1 MKIICAYT
9 VNLDAVYNVF
19 GQEIARLSENLKPE
33 IREKITGLEDL
44 LSALLY
50 CMKEGS
56 GDELP
61 IESEEVGGII
71 EGSFHWEYR
80 LGGNAGIMAG
90 VLATLGAQPVLNAPA
105 IGRRMAGLLHP
116 GIRIPVSG
124 SLLEPVAAAGDKEMI
139 HFVFQFTEG
148 QTVVTSEGPIVSSK
162 DNRLIATFDPLNS
175 RLYSSPDFDAYCQEN
190 IKDFDGAI
198 VSGFH
203 LVPVSRYKEIFGRKI
218 EQISSWREAN
228 PGLYFH
234 AEMGAFHEPEI
245 MEYLLERL
253 PVDSLGMNE
262 DELAIVASLRPGW
275 RGTMEAV
282 LQIRE
287 RLGLSRVAVH
297 TRDYIISVMKGLI
310 PPEREV
316 EALTRGADA
325 AAMLAATG
333 SITGLPPD
341 EENPVGH
348 NARDEFLGNGAV
360 PRGRGAYMSLGEVA
374 VCLVPSRLARHPK
387 FTVGLGDTTTAAI
400 FYEEILARKKR
411 QAEGSSLRKN
421 DKLVW

>member
-9 VNLDAVYNVF
+9 VNLDAVYNVR
-19 GQEIARLSENLKPE
+19 GQEIARLSGNLKPKNQ
-33 IREKITGLEDL
+33 EKITGLNDL
-44 LSALLY
+44 LSALLF

-61 IESEEVGGII
+61 IEREYVGRTIEE
-71 EGSFHWEYR
+71 SFHWEYR

-105 IGRRMAGLLHP
+105 IGSRMAGLLHP
-116 GIRIPVSG
+116 GIRIPFSG
-124 SLLEPVAAAGDKEMI
+124 SLKEPVAAAGDKEMI

-148 QTVVTSEGPIVSSK
+148 QTVATSGGPIVSSK

-175 RLYSSPDFDAYCQEN
+175 RLHSSPDFDAYCQEK
-190 IKDFDGAI
+190 IMDFDGAI

-203 LVPVSRYKEIFGRKI
+203 LVPVSGFKEIFDLKI

-228 PGLYFH
+228 PELYVH

-262 DELAIVASLRPGW
+262 DELAIVASLKPGW

-282 LQIRE
+282 QQLRD
-287 RLGLSRVAVH
+287 RLGMSRVAVH

-310 PPEREV
+310 LPEREI

-325 AAMLAATG
+325 AAALAATG
-333 SITGLPPD
+333 SVTGLPP
-341 EENPVGH
+341 EEVNPVGVD
-348 NARDEFLGNGAV
+348 ARDEFLRSGAV
-360 PRGRGAYMSLGEVA
+360 PSGRGAYMSSGEET
-374 VCLVPSRLARHPK
+374 VCLVPSLLARQPK

-400 FYEEILARKKR
+400 FYEEILARKEI
-411 QAEGSSLRKN
+411 Q
-421 DKLVW
+421 

>member
-9 VNLDAVYNVF
+9 VNLDAVYNVNAP
-19 GQEIARLSENLKPE
+19 ELARLSGDLKPE
-33 IREKITGLEDL
+33 NQEKITRLEDL
-44 LSALLY
+44 LSALLF

-61 IESEEVGGII
+61 IEREEVAGII
-71 EGSFHWEYR
+71 ERAFHWEYR

-90 VLATLGAQPVLNAPA
+90 VLATLGAQSVLNAPA
-105 IGRRMAGLLHP
+105 IGRRMAEMLHP
-116 GIRIPVSG
+116 EIRIPVSRI
-124 SLLEPVAAAGDKEMI
+124 LKEPLVAAGDKEMI

-148 QTVVTSEGPIVSSK
+148 QTIMTSGGPIVSSK
-162 DNRLIATFDPLNS
+162 ANRLIATYDPLNS
-175 RLYSSPDFDAYCQEN
+175 RLYSSPDFDAYCQAK

-203 LVPVSRYKEIFGRKI
+203 LVPVLGFKEIFDRKI
-218 EQISSWREAN
+218 EQISSWKKAN
-228 PGLYFH
+228 PGLYVH
-234 AEMGAFHEPEI
+234 EEMGAFHEPEI

-262 DELAIVASLRPGW
+262 DELARVTSLKPGW

-325 AAMLAATG
+325 AAALAATG
-333 SITGLPPD
+333 SITGLSPT
-341 EENPVGH
+341 EVNPEGLD
-348 NARDEFLGNGAV
+348 ARDEFLRNGAV
-360 PRGRGAYMSLGEVA
+360 PHGRGAYTSLGGEA
-374 VCLVPSRLARHPK
+374 VCLVPSLLARHPK

-400 FYEEILARKKR
+400 FYEEMLARR
-411 QAEGSSLRKN
+411 MPPGEGHGS
-421 DKLVW
+421 

>member
-9 VNLDAVYNVF
+9 VNLDAVYNVNAL
-19 GQEIARLSENLKPE
+19 ELARLSSDLKPE
-33 IREKITGLEDL
+33 NQEKITRLEDL
-44 LSALLY
+44 LSALLF

-61 IESEEVGGII
+61 IEREEVAVII
-71 EGSFHWEYR
+71 ERAFHWEYR

-90 VLATLGAQPVLNAPA
+90 VLATLGAEPVLNASA
-105 IGRRMAGLLHP
+105 IGRRMAEMLHP

-124 SLLEPVAAAGDKEMI
+124 SLKEPLQAVGDKEMI

-148 QTVVTSEGPIVSSK
+148 QTISTSGGPIVSSK
-162 DNRLIATFDPLNS
+162 ANRLIATYDPLNS

-203 LVPVSRYKEIFGRKI
+203 LVPIIGFKEIFDRKI
-218 EQISSWREAN
+218 EQISSWKKAN
-228 PGLYFH
+228 PGLYVH

-245 MEYLLERL
+245 MEYLLECL
-253 PVDSLGMNE
+253 PVNSLGMNE
-262 DELAIVASLRPGW
+262 DELARVTSLKPGW

-325 AAMLAATG
+325 AAALAATG

-341 EENPVGH
+341 EVNPVGID
-348 NARDEFLGNGAV
+348 ARDEFLRDGAV
-360 PRGRGAYMSLGEVA
+360 PCGRGAYMSSGEDVIS
-374 VCLVPSRLARHPK
+374 LVPSLLARHPK

-400 FYEEILARKKR
+400 FYEELLAKKGDR
-411 QAEGSSLRKN
+411 QYESLVHKGP
-421 DKLVW
+421 LS

>member
-9 VNLDAVYNVF
+9 VNLDAVYNVNAP
-19 GQEIARLSENLKPE
+19 ELARLSGDLKPE
-33 IREKITGLEDL
+33 NQEKITRLEDL
-44 LSALLY
+44 LSALLF

-61 IESEEVGGII
+61 IEREEVAVII
-71 EGSFHWEYR
+71 ERAFHWEYR

-90 VLATLGAQPVLNAPA
+90 VLATLGAEPVLNASA
-105 IGRRMAGLLHP
+105 IGRRMAEMLHP

-124 SLLEPVAAAGDKEMI
+124 SLKEPLQAVGDKEMI

-148 QTVVTSEGPIVSSK
+148 QTISTSGGPIVSSK
-162 DNRLIATFDPLNS
+162 ANRLIATYDPLNS

-203 LVPVSRYKEIFGRKI
+203 LVPIIGFKEIFDRKI
-218 EQISSWREAN
+218 EQISSWKKAN
-228 PGLYFH
+228 PGLYVH

-262 DELAIVASLRPGW
+262 DELARVTSLKPGW

-282 LQIRE
+282 LQIRV

-325 AAMLAATG
+325 AAALAATG

-341 EENPVGH
+341 EVNPVGID
-348 NARDEFLGNGAV
+348 ARDEFLRDGAV
-360 PRGRGAYMSLGEVA
+360 PCGRGAYMSSGEDVIS
-374 VCLVPSRLARHPK
+374 LVPSLLARHPK

-400 FYEEILARKKR
+400 FYEELLAKKGDR
-411 QAEGSSLRKN
+411 QYESLVHKGP
-421 DKLVW
+421 LS

>member
-9 VNLDAVYNVF
+9 VNLDAVYNVNAP
-19 GQEIARLSENLKPE
+19 ELARLSGDLKPE
-33 IREKITGLEDL
+33 NQEKITRLEDL
-44 LSALLY
+44 LSALLF

-61 IESEEVGGII
+61 IEREEVAVII
-71 EGSFHWEYR
+71 ERAFHWEYR

-90 VLATLGAQPVLNAPA
+90 VLATLGAEPVLNASA
-105 IGRRMAGLLHP
+105 IGRRMAEMLHP
-116 GIRIPVSG
+116 EIRIPVSRI
-124 SLLEPVAAAGDKEMI
+124 LKEPLVAAGDKEMI

-148 QTVVTSEGPIVSSK
+148 QTIMTSGGPIVSSK
-162 DNRLIATFDPLNS
+162 ANRLIATYDPLNS
-175 RLYSSPDFDAYCQEN
+175 RLYSSPDFDAYSREY

-203 LVPVSRYKEIFGRKI
+203 LVPVSGYKEIFDRKI
-218 EQISSWREAN
+218 EQISSWKKAN
-228 PGLYFH
+228 PGLYVH
-234 AEMGAFHEPEI
+234 AEMGAFHQPEI

-262 DELAIVASLRPGW
+262 DELARVTSLKPGW

-325 AAMLAATG
+325 AAALAATG
-333 SITGLPPD
+333 SITGLSPT
-341 EENPVGH
+341 EVNPEGLD
-348 NARDEFLGNGAV
+348 ARDEFLRNGAV
-360 PRGRGAYMSLGEVA
+360 SHGRGAYTSLGGEA
-374 VCLVPSRLARHPK
+374 VCLVPSLLARHPK

-400 FYEEILARKKR
+400 FYEEMLARR
-411 QAEGSSLRKN
+411 MPPGEGHGS
-421 DKLVW
+421 

>member
-1 MKIICAYT
+1 
-9 VNLDAVYNVF
+9 
-19 GQEIARLSENLKPE
+19 
-33 IREKITGLEDL
+33 
-44 LSALLY
+44 
-50 CMKEGS
+50 
-56 GDELP
+56 
-61 IESEEVGGII
+61 
-71 EGSFHWEYR
+71 
-80 LGGNAGIMAG
+80 MAE
-90 VLATLGAQPVLNAPA
+90 
-105 IGRRMAGLLHP
+105 MLHP

-124 SLLEPVAAAGDKEMI
+124 SLKEPLQAVGDKEMI

-148 QTVVTSEGPIVSSK
+148 QTISTSGGPIVSSK
-162 DNRLIATFDPLNS
+162 ANRLIATYDPLNS

-203 LVPVSRYKEIFGRKI
+203 LVPIIGFKEIFDRKI
-218 EQISSWREAN
+218 EQISSWKKAN
-228 PGLYFH
+228 PGLYVH

-262 DELAIVASLRPGW
+262 DELARVTSLKPGW

-325 AAMLAATG
+325 AAALAATG
-333 SITGLPPD
+333 SITGLPP
-341 EENPVGH
+341 EEVNSAGLD
-348 NARDEFLGNGAV
+348 ARDEFLRDGAV
-360 PRGRGAYMSLGEVA
+360 PCGRGAYMSSGEDVIS
-374 VCLVPSRLARHPK
+374 LVPSLLARHPK

-400 FYEEILARKKR
+400 FYEELLAKKGDR
-411 QAEGSSLRKN
+411 QYESLVHKGP
-421 DKLVW
+421 LS

>member
-9 VNLDAVYNVF
+9 VNLDAVYNVNAP
-19 GQEIARLSENLKPE
+19 ELARLSGDLKPE
-33 IREKITGLEDL
+33 NQEKITRLEDL
-44 LSALLY
+44 LSALLF

-61 IESEEVGGII
+61 IEREEVAGIV

-90 VLATLGAQPVLNAPA
+90 VLATLGAEPVLNASA
-105 IGRRMAGLLHP
+105 IGRRMAEMLHP
-116 GIRIPVSG
+116 EIRIPVSRI
-124 SLLEPVAAAGDKEMI
+124 LKEPLVAAGDKEMI

-148 QTVVTSEGPIVSSK
+148 QTIMTSGGPIVSSK
-162 DNRLIATFDPLNS
+162 ANRLIATYDPLNS
-175 RLYSSPDFDAYCQEN
+175 RLYSSPDFDAYSREY

-203 LVPVSRYKEIFGRKI
+203 LVPVSGYKEIFDRKI
-218 EQISSWREAN
+218 EQISSWKKAN
-228 PGLYFH
+228 PGLYVH
-234 AEMGAFHEPEI
+234 AEMGAFHQPEI

-262 DELAIVASLRPGW
+262 DELARVTSLKPGW

-325 AAMLAATG
+325 AAALAATG
-333 SITGLPPD
+333 SITGLSPT
-341 EENPVGH
+341 EVNPEGLD
-348 NARDEFLGNGAV
+348 ARDEFLRNGAV
-360 PRGRGAYMSLGEVA
+360 SHGRGAYTSLGGEA
-374 VCLVPSRLARHPK
+374 VCLVPSLLARHPK

-400 FYEEILARKKR
+400 FYEEMLARR
-411 QAEGSSLRKN
+411 MPPGEGHGS
-421 DKLVW
+421 

>member
-9 VNLDAVYNVF
+9 VNLDAVYNVN
-19 GQEIARLSENLKPE
+19 GQEIAKLSGDLKPE
-33 IREKITGLEDL
+33 TQDKITKLEDL
-44 LSALLY
+44 LSALLF
-50 CMKEGS
+50 CMEEGS

-61 IESEEVGGII
+61 IVREEVAGII

-90 VLATLGAQPVLNAPA
+90 VLATLGAQPVLNASA
-105 IGRRMAGLLHP
+105 IGCRLAGMLHP
-116 GIRIPVSG
+116 GIGIPVSG
-124 SLLEPVAAAGDKEMI
+124 IMKKPLQAVGDKEMI

-148 QTVVTSEGPIVSSK
+148 QTISTSGGPIISSK
-162 DNRLIATFDPLNS
+162 ANRLIATFDPLNS
-175 RLYSSPDFDAYCQEN
+175 RLYSNPDFDAYCKEK

-203 LVPVSRYKEIFGRKI
+203 LVPGLGFKEIFDRKI
-218 EQISSWREAN
+218 EQISSWKEAN
-228 PGLYFH
+228 PGLYVH

-262 DELAIVASLRPGW
+262 DELARVMSLKPGW
-275 RGTMEAV
+275 QETMKAIQQ
-282 LQIRE
+282 LRE
-287 RLGLSRVAVH
+287 RLELSRVALH

-325 AAMLAATG
+325 AAALAATG
-333 SITGLPPD
+333 SITGLPPG
-341 EENPVGH
+341 EVNPVGLD
-348 NARDEFLGNGAV
+348 ARDEFLRDGAV
-360 PRGRGAYMSLGEVA
+360 PWGRGAYMSLGEEA
-374 VCLVPSRLARHPK
+374 VCLVPSLLARRPK

-400 FYEEILARKKR
+400 FYEEILAKKSR
-411 QAEGSSLRKN
+411 QLM
-421 DKLVW
+421 

>member
-9 VNLDAVYNVF
+9 VNLDAVYNVN
-19 GQEIARLSENLKPE
+19 GLELAKLSGDLKPE
-33 IREKITGLEDL
+33 NQEKITRLEDL
-44 LSALLY
+44 LSALLF

-61 IESEEVGGII
+61 IVREEVAGII

-90 VLATLGAQPVLNAPA
+90 VLATLGAVPVLNASA
-105 IGRRMAGLLHP
+105 IGSRMAGMLHP
-116 GIRIPVSG
+116 GIRIPVYG
-124 SLLEPVAAAGDKEMI
+124 NLKEPRQAAVDKEMI
-139 HFVFQFTEG
+139 HFVFQFTED
-148 QTVVTSEGPIVSSK
+148 QTIMTSGGPIVSSK
-162 DNRLIATFDPLNS
+162 ANRLIATFDPLNS
-175 RLYSSPDFDAYCQEN
+175 QLFSSPDFDAYCLEK

-203 LVPVSRYKEIFGRKI
+203 LVPILGFKEIFDRKI
-218 EQISSWREAN
+218 QQISSWKEAN
-228 PGLYFH
+228 PGLYVH

-245 MEYLLERL
+245 MEYLLECL

-262 DELAIVASLRPGW
+262 DEMARVTSLKPGW
-275 RGTMEAV
+275 RCTMEAV
-282 LQIRE
+282 QQLRK

-297 TRDYIISVMKGLI
+297 TRDYIISVMSGLI

-325 AAMLAATG
+325 AAALAATG
-333 SITGLPPD
+333 SITGVTPD
-341 EENPVGH
+341 EVNPVGLD
-348 NARDEFLGNGAV
+348 ARNEFLQDGAV
-360 PRGRGAYMSLGEVA
+360 PHGRGAYMSSGEEA
-374 VCLVPSRLARHPK
+374 VCLVPSLLARRPK

-400 FYEEILARKKR
+400 FYEEILARKEIHAK
-411 QAEGSSLRKN
+411 ANSK
-421 DKLVW
+421 

>member
-9 VNLDAVYNVF
+9 VNLDAVYNVNAP
-19 GQEIARLSENLKPE
+19 ELARLSGDLKPE
-33 IREKITGLEDL
+33 NQEKITRLEDL
-44 LSALLY
+44 LSALLF

-61 IESEEVGGII
+61 IEREEVAGII
-71 EGSFHWEYR
+71 ERAFHWEYR

-90 VLATLGAQPVLNAPA
+90 VLATLGAEPVLNASA
-105 IGRRMAGLLHP
+105 IGRRMAEMLHP

-124 SLLEPVAAAGDKEMI
+124 SLKEPLQAVGDKEMI

-148 QTVVTSEGPIVSSK
+148 QTISTSGGPIVSSK
-162 DNRLIATFDPLNS
+162 ANRLIATYDPLNS

-203 LVPVSRYKEIFGRKI
+203 LVPIIGFKEIFDRKI
-218 EQISSWREAN
+218 EQISSWKKAN
-228 PGLYFH
+228 PGLYVH

-262 DELAIVASLRPGW
+262 DELARVTSLKPGW

-282 LQIRE
+282 LQIRV

-325 AAMLAATG
+325 AAALAATG
-333 SITGLPPD
+333 SITGLSPT
-341 EENPVGH
+341 EVNPEGLD
-348 NARDEFLGNGAV
+348 ARDEFLRNGAV
-360 PRGRGAYMSLGEVA
+360 SHGRGAYTSLGGEA
-374 VCLVPSRLARHPK
+374 VCLVPSLLARHPK

-400 FYEEILARKKR
+400 FYEEMLARR
-411 QAEGSSLRKN
+411 MPPGEGHGS
-421 DKLVW
+421 

>member
-9 VNLDAVYNVF
+9 VNLDAVYNVD
-19 GQEIARLSENLKPE
+19 GEEIARLSGDLKPE
-33 IREKITGLEDL
+33 AQEKITGLGDL
-44 LSALLY
+44 LSALLF

-61 IESEEVGGII
+61 IMGKEVAGII

-90 VLATLGAQPVLNAPA
+90 VLAALGAQPVLNASA
-105 IGRRMAGLLHP
+105 IGGRMAEMLHP

-124 SLLEPVAAAGDKEMI
+124 SLKVPLQAVGDKEMI

-148 QTVVTSEGPIVSSK
+148 QTIMTSRGPVVSSK
-162 DNRLIATFDPLNS
+162 ANRLIATFDPLNS
-175 RLYSSPDFDAYCQEN
+175 RLYSSQDFDAYCQEK

-203 LVPVSRYKEIFGRKI
+203 LVSISGFNEIFSRKI
-218 EQISSWREAN
+218 EQIRSWKKVN
-228 PGLYFH
+228 PGLYVH
-234 AEMGAFHEPEI
+234 AEMGAFHKPEI

-262 DELAIVASLRPGW
+262 EELARVMSLKPGW
-275 RGTMEAV
+275 RDTMK
-282 LQIRE
+282 QIRQLRE
-287 RLGLSRVAVH
+287 WLGLSRVAVH

-310 PPEREV
+310 SPEREV
-316 EALTRGADA
+316 EALTRGANA
-325 AAMLAATG
+325 AASLAATG
-333 SITGLPPD
+333 SITGLPP
-341 EENPVGH
+341 EEVNPVGLD
-348 NARDEFLGNGAV
+348 AKAEFLRDGADAF
-360 PRGRGAYMSLGEVA
+360 GRGAYMILGEET
-374 VCLVPSRLARHPK
+374 VCLVPSLLARHPK

-400 FYEEILARKKR
+400 FYEEIMAKK
-411 QAEGSSLRKN
+411 EIDVKSHGS
-421 DKLVW
+421 

>member
-9 VNLDAVYNVF
+9 VNLDAVYNVNAL
-19 GQEIARLSENLKPE
+19 ELARLSSDLKPE
-33 IREKITGLEDL
+33 NQEKITRLEDL
-44 LSALLY
+44 LSALLF

-61 IESEEVGGII
+61 IEREEVAVII
-71 EGSFHWEYR
+71 ERAFHWEYR

-90 VLATLGAQPVLNAPA
+90 VLATLGAEPVLNASA
-105 IGRRMAGLLHP
+105 IGRRMAEMLHP

-124 SLLEPVAAAGDKEMI
+124 SLKEPLQAVGDKEMI

-148 QTVVTSEGPIVSSK
+148 QTISTSGGPIVSSK
-162 DNRLIATFDPLNS
+162 ANRLIATYDPLNS

-203 LVPVSRYKEIFGRKI
+203 LVPIIGFKEIFDRKI
-218 EQISSWREAN
+218 EQISSWKKAN
-228 PGLYFH
+228 PGLYVH

-262 DELAIVASLRPGW
+262 DELARVTSLKPGW

-282 LQIRE
+282 LQIRV

-325 AAMLAATG
+325 AAALAATG
-333 SITGLPPD
+333 SITGLSPT
-341 EENPVGH
+341 EVNPEGLD
-348 NARDEFLGNGAV
+348 ARDEFLRNGAV
-360 PRGRGAYMSLGEVA
+360 SHGRGAYTSLGGEA
-374 VCLVPSRLARHPK
+374 VCLVPSLLARHPK

-400 FYEEILARKKR
+400 FYEEMLARR
-411 QAEGSSLRKN
+411 MPPGEGHGS
-421 DKLVW
+421 

>member
-9 VNLDAVYNVF
+9 VNLDAVYNVN
-19 GQEIARLSENLKPE
+19 GQEIAKLSGDLKPE
-33 IREKITGLEDL
+33 AQEKITRLEDL
-44 LSALLY
+44 LSALLF

-61 IESEEVGGII
+61 IEREEVAGII

-90 VLATLGAQPVLNAPA
+90 VLATLGAQPILNASA
-105 IGRRMAGLLHP
+105 IGRRMAEMLHP

-124 SLLEPVAAAGDKEMI
+124 ILKTPLQAVGDKEMI

-148 QTVVTSEGPIVSSK
+148 QTIMTFGGPIVSSK
-162 DNRLIATFDPLNS
+162 ANRLIATFDPLNS
-175 RLYSSPDFDAYCQEN
+175 RLYSSPDFDAYCQEK

-203 LVPVSRYKEIFGRKI
+203 LVPVSGFKEIFDRKI
-218 EQISSWREAN
+218 EQISSWKEAN
-228 PGLYFH
+228 PELYVH
-234 AEMGAFHEPEI
+234 AEMGAFHNPEI
-245 MEYLLERL
+245 MEYLLDRL

-262 DELAIVASLRPGW
+262 DELARVMSLKPGW

-282 LQIRE
+282 QQLRE

-325 AAMLAATG
+325 AAALAATG
-333 SITGLPPD
+333 SITGLPPT
-341 EENPVGH
+341 EVNPAGLD
-348 NARDEFLGNGAV
+348 ARDEFLRDGAV
-360 PRGRGAYMSLGEVA
+360 PCGRGAYMSLGEEVI
-374 VCLVPSRLARHPK
+374 CLVPSLLARHPK
-387 FTVGLGDTTTAAI
+387 FTVGLGGYYYCSYFLRRDAG
-400 FYEEILARKKR
+400 
-411 QAEGSSLRKN
+411 QEGISCEN
-421 DKLVW
+421 Q